1 MLINEIEISLI
12 SDGIG
17 HVDAGG
23 VFGLVPR
30 ASYEDYL
37 MPDTNNRVPSAFYSL
52 VIKEHDAVIL
62 VDTGLG
68 HKLSQKEKDY
78 WNLDRT
84 RGDLVENLA
93 QIGLQPGDIDL
104 VINTHLHSDHC
115 GGNTRFEG
123 GKAVAT
129 YPNAEYV
136 FQRIEWAEACHPN
149 PRTKSTYFKDNFAP
163 LVSSGHVRML
173 HGDEIITPH
182 IRCVV
187 TPGHTRG
194 HQSVLLNSGD
204 WQGLFLGDLAS
215 RSFQFSRTSW
225 VAAYDVDPIET
236 IRTKQ
241 VWQEWAVRTGAWLF
255 FMHDHQIAI
264 ARLVENDG
272 RYALQPIE
280 LDNNLIVT
288 SPNVKLPL
296 E

>member
-1 MLINEIEISLI
+1 MLINEIEIFLV

-17 HVDAGG
+17 RVDAGG

-30 ASYEDYL
+30 SSYEKY
-37 MPDTNNRVPSAFYSL
+37 MVPDAENRVPSAFYSL

-68 HKLSQKEKDY
+68 HKLSQKEKAF
-78 WNLDRT
+78 WNMDRT
-84 RGDLVENLA
+84 QGDLVGNLA
-93 QIGLQPGDIDL
+93 HIDLQPEDIDL

-115 GGNTRFEG
+115 GGNTRFEDG
-123 GKAVAT
+123 RPVAT
-129 YPNAEYV
+129 FPNAEYA
-136 FQRIEWAEACHPN
+136 FQRIEWAEASHPN
-149 PRTKSTYFKDNFAP
+149 PRTKSTYFKDNFMP
-163 LVSSGHVRML
+163 LVSSGRVRML
-173 HGDEIITPH
+173 HGDEEISPH
-182 IRCVV
+182 VRTVV

-194 HQSVLLNSGD
+194 HQSVILTSGD

-236 IRTKQ
+236 IKTKQ
-241 VWQEWAVRTGAWLF
+241 IWQEWAVRTGAWLF

-264 ARLVENDG
+264 ARLAQIDG
-272 RYALQPIE
+272 RYVLQEIE
-280 LDNNLIVT
+280 MDDTLIVS
-288 SPNVKLPL
+288 SPTVRLPL